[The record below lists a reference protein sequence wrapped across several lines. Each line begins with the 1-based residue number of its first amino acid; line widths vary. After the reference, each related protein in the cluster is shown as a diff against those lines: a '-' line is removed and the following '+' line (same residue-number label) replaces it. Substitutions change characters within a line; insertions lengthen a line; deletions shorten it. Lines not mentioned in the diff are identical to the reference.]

1 MSSSNNDIRVRSLS
15 TYRVRALAVKVVFHI
30 IAYTLGAIWLIP
42 FLGLVM
48 TSVRPFSEVANLGWW
63 NLSEFSPSFGNYL
76 NAWFH
81 SSYPIMRGMYNS
93 LIVALPATA
102 IPIVLGSA
110 AAYAFARFRFP
121 FKNAV
126 FTLTVVLMAL
136 PAQMIA
142 IPLFQAMD
150 VTGLLDTFVS
160 VIVVHTAWGM
170 PWIMFFMRNFFDQ
183 LPKNI
188 EESAMLQGA
197 SQLTILLRIVVPI
210 SVAALI
216 SAAVLQFLWVWSDF
230 FFPLIFLFSS
240 EKLVAVQRLPLLK
253 GTHLV
258 DWGLLSAGTIIVV
271 SVPILIFA
279 FLQRYYVRGMIGW
292 TLR

>member
-1 MSSSNNDIRVRSLS
+1 VNNNKESIRVHRVVP
-15 TYRVRALAVKVVFHI
+15 YRTQALFVKVFFHLL
-30 IAYTLGAIWLIP
+30 AYVIGAIWLIP
-42 FLGLVM
+42 FLGLLM
-48 TSVRPFSEVANLGWW
+48 TSVRPFGEVANLGWW
-63 NLSEFSPSFGNYL
+63 NLSEFTPSLANYID
-76 NAWFH
+76 AWFH
-81 SSYPIMRGMYNS
+81 TSYPIMQGMYNS

-102 IPIVLGSA
+102 VPIVLGSA
-110 AAYAFARFRFP
+110 AAYGFARFHFP
-121 FKNAV
+121 LKNVV

-142 IPLFQAMD
+142 IPLFQTMEA
-150 VTGLLDTFVS
+150 TGLLDTFIS
-160 VIVVHTAWGM
+160 VIIVHTAWGM

-183 LPKNI
+183 LPKNV
-188 EESAMLQGA
+188 EESAVIQGA
-197 SQLTILLRIVVPI
+197 SQLTILLRIVVPM

-258 DWGLLSAGTIIVV
+258 DWGLLSAGTVIVV

-279 FLQRYYVRGMIGW
+279 FLQRYYVRGMVGW